1 MNTLKYCYYS
11 KKQKTFAFLGFSA
24 IDDFHVSRV
33 QFPITISDSSGPHRF
48 TNENALISYCVEH
61 NRQVEKEYEE
71 TFKIEPPYLLSPY
84 IDHDGSIVYYVHYR
98 DRGLIFEDM
107 HVMPKLDKNIWDIAE
122 DAPIYEF
129 LRRHRD
135 QLFDSAM
142 MTKFHKFAL
151 ENEVFSPCRA
161 AFGRARFAVKLG
173 NRISI
178 AEVRGCPGRIEP
190 ERFFLNFDSKA
201 ESNKEV
207 FEYYNISREYLS
219 DLFNIDTT
227 KGDWPYSV
235 EQTVYDI
242 INYINSIKYA
252 NCSISQG
259 IIIQGNVVKYQT
271 ETFTIK
277 QTKNSK
283 WYLCGDINSI
293 LEMFGLDSKDKLR
306 PYINNIL
313 GEKKRSG
320 VFPECETREEIEK
333 LITSITT

>member
-1 MNTLKYCYYS
+1 MNTLKYWYYS
-11 KKQKTFAFLGFSA
+11 KKQKTFAFLGFPS
-24 IDDFHVSRV
+24 IDDSHISRV
-33 QFPITISDSSGPHRF
+33 QFPITISDSSVPHRF
-48 TNENALISYCVEH
+48 TSENALVSYCAEH

-71 TFKIEPPYLLSPY
+71 TFKIEPPYLLQPY
-84 IDHDGSIVYYVHYR
+84 IGYDGSMTYYVYYR
-98 DRGLIFEDM
+98 DRELVFEDM
-107 HVMPKLDKNIWDIAE
+107 HVIPKLNKDIWNTVE

-129 LRRHRD
+129 LRKHRG

-142 MTKFHKFAL
+142 MIQFHKFAL

-161 AFGRARFAVKLG
+161 VFGRVRFAVKLG
-173 NRISI
+173 DRISI
-178 AEVRGCPGRIEP
+178 AEVCGRLSREEP
-190 ERFFLNFDSKA
+190 CFLNFDFKA

-219 DLFNIDTT
+219 NLFHIDTT
-227 KGDWPYSV
+227 GDWPYSAK
-235 EQTVYDI
+235 QTVYDI
-242 INYINSIKYA
+242 INYINSTKYA
-252 NCSISQG
+252 NCSIPQG
-259 IIIQGNVVKYQT
+259 IIIQGNVVKYQSA
-271 ETFTIK
+271 TFTIE

-306 PYINNIL
+306 TYVNSIL

-320 VFPECETREEIEK
+320 IFPECETREEIEK

>member
-11 KKQKTFAFLGFSA
+11 KKQKTFAFLGFSD
-24 IDDFHVSRV
+24 IDDFHISRV

-71 TFKIEPPYLLSPY
+71 IFKIEPPYLLSPY
-84 IDHDGSIVYYVHYR
+84 IDHDGSIAYYVYYR
-98 DRGLIFEDM
+98 DRGLVFEDM
-107 HVMPKLDKNIWDIAE
+107 HVMPKLDKNIWDIVE

-129 LRRHRD
+129 LRIHRG

-142 MTKFHKFAL
+142 MTQFHKFAL

-161 AFGRARFAVKLG
+161 AFGRAMFAVKLG
-173 NRISI
+173 DRISI
-178 AEVRGCPGRIEP
+178 AEVCGIEP

-201 ESNKEV
+201 ESNKEI
-207 FEYYNISREYLS
+207 FKYYNISREYLS
-219 DLFNIDTT
+219 ALFNIDIT
-227 KGDWPYSV
+227 KGDWPYSE
-235 EQTVYDI
+235 EQTIYDI

-252 NCSISQG
+252 NCSIPQE
-259 IIIQGNVVKYQT
+259 IIIQDNVVKYQT
-271 ETFTIK
+271 ETFTIE

-293 LEMFGLDSKDKLR
+293 LEMFALDSKDKLR
-306 PYINNIL
+306 PYMNSIL

-333 LITSITT
+333 LITSITK

>member
-11 KKQKTFAFLGFSA
+11 KKQKTFAFLGFSS
-24 IDDFHVSRV
+24 IDDFHISRV

-48 TNENALISYCVEH
+48 TSENALVSYCVER
-61 NRQVEKEYEE
+61 NQQVEKEYEE
-71 TFKIEPPYLLSPY
+71 TFKIKPPYLLRPY
-84 IDHDGSIVYYVHYR
+84 TVHDGSMEYYVYYRDYR
-98 DRGLIFEDM
+98 LIFEDM
-107 HVMPKLDKNIWDIAE
+107 GVMPELEKDIWDIVE

-129 LRRHRD
+129 FRIHRG

-142 MTKFHKFAL
+142 MIQFHKFAL
-151 ENEVFSPCRA
+151 EKEVFSPCCA
-161 AFGRARFAVKLG
+161 TFGRTRFAVKLG

-178 AEVRGCPGRIEP
+178 AEVRRCICRE
-190 ERFFLNFDSKA
+190 EYCFLNFDSRA

-207 FEYYNISREYLS
+207 FKYYNISREHLS
-219 DLFNIDTT
+219 DIFHIDTT
-227 KGDWPYSV
+227 KGDWPYSE
-235 EQTVYDI
+235 EQIVYDI
-242 INYINSIKYA
+242 INYINNTKYA
-252 NCSISQG
+252 NCSIPHG
-259 IIIQGNVVKYQT
+259 IIIQGNIVKYQSA
-271 ETFTIK
+271 TFTIE

-293 LEMFGLDSKDKLR
+293 LEMFRLDSKDKLR
-306 PYINNIL
+306 TYMNSIL

>member
-1 MNTLKYCYYS
+1 MNTLKYWYYS
-11 KKQKTFAFLGFSA
+11 KKQKTFAFLGFPS
-24 IDDFHVSRV
+24 IDDSHISRV

-48 TNENALISYCVEH
+48 TSENALVSYCAEH

-71 TFKIEPPYLLSPY
+71 TFKIEPPYLLQPY
-84 IDHDGSIVYYVHYR
+84 IDHDGSIAYYVYYR

-107 HVMPKLDKNIWDIAE
+107 HVMPKLDKYIWDIVE

-129 LRRHRD
+129 LRRHRG

-142 MTKFHKFAL
+142 MTQFHKFTL
-151 ENEVFSPCRA
+151 ENEVFSPCCA
-161 AFGRARFAVKLG
+161 TFGRVRFAMKLG
-173 NRISI
+173 DRISI
-178 AEVRGCPGRIEP
+178 AEVCRRLSREDPC
-190 ERFFLNFDSKA
+190 FLNFDSKA

-219 DLFNIDTT
+219 DLFHIDTT
-227 KGDWPYSV
+227 EDWSYSAK
-235 EQTVYDI
+235 QTVYDI
-242 INYINSIKYA
+242 INYINSTKYA
-252 NCSISQG
+252 NCSIPQG
-259 IIIQGNVVKYQT
+259 IIIQGNVVKYQFA
-271 ETFTIK
+271 TFTIE

-306 PYINNIL
+306 TYVNSIL

-320 VFPECETREEIEK
+320 IFPECETREEIEK

>member
-1 MNTLKYCYYS
+1 MNALKYCYYS
-11 KKQKTFAFLGFSA
+11 KKQKIFAFLGFSS

-48 TNENALISYCVEH
+48 TNENTLISYCVEH

-98 DRGLIFEDM
+98 DRGFVFEDM
-107 HVMPKLDKNIWDIAE
+107 HVMPELDKNIWDIVE

-142 MTKFHKFAL
+142 MTQFHKFAL

-161 AFGRARFAVKLG
+161 VFGRARFAVKLG
-173 NRISI
+173 DRISI
-178 AEVRGCPGRIEP
+178 AEVRRCPDRE
-190 ERFFLNFDSKA
+190 EYCFLNFDSKA
-201 ESNKEV
+201 ESNKEI
-207 FEYYNISREYLS
+207 FKYYNISREYLS

-227 KGDWPYSV
+227 KGDWPYSE

-252 NCSISQG
+252 NCSIPQE
-259 IIIQGNVVKYQT
+259 IIIQDNVVKYQT
-271 ETFTIK
+271 ATFTIE

-283 WYLCGDINSI
+283 WYLCGDINSV
-293 LEMFGLDSKDKLR
+293 LEMFKLDSKDKLR
-306 PYINNIL
+306 PYVNSIL

-333 LITSITT
+333 LITSITI

>member
-1 MNTLKYCYYS
+1 MNTLKYWHYS
-11 KKQKTFAFLGFSA
+11 KEQKTFAFLGFSS
-24 IDDFHVSRV
+24 IDDFHISRV

-48 TNENALISYCVEH
+48 TNENALVSYCVEH
-61 NRQVEKEYEE
+61 NQQVEKEYEE
-71 TFKIEPPYLLSPY
+71 TFKIKPPYFLRPY
-84 IDHDGSIVYYVHYR
+84 IDHDGSIAYYVYYR
-98 DRGLIFEDM
+98 DRGLVFEDM
-107 HVMPKLDKNIWDIAE
+107 HVMPKLDKNIWDIVE

-129 LRRHRD
+129 FRIHRG

-142 MTKFHKFAL
+142 MTQFHKFAL
-151 ENEVFSPCRA
+151 DNEVFSPCRA

-173 NRISI
+173 DRISI
-178 AEVRGCPGRIEP
+178 AEVGRCPGRAE
-190 ERFFLNFDSKA
+190 FCFLNFDSKV

-219 DLFNIDTT
+219 DLFHIDTT
-227 KGDWPYSV
+227 KGDWPYSE

-242 INYINSIKYA
+242 IDYINWTKYA
-252 NCSISQG
+252 NYSIPQG

-306 PYINNIL
+306 TYMNSIL

>member
-1 MNTLKYCYYS
+1 MK
-11 KKQKTFAFLGFSA
+11 KTFAFLGFSA
-24 IDDFHVSRV
+24 IDDFHISRV
-33 QFPITISDSSGPHRF
+33 QFPITISDSSGSHRF
-48 TNENALISYCVEH
+48 TSENALISYCVEH

-71 TFKIEPPYLLSPY
+71 TFKIEPPYLLQPY
-84 IDHDGSIVYYVHYR
+84 IDRDGSIAYYIYYR

-107 HVMPKLDKNIWDIAE
+107 HVMPKLDKSIWDIVE

-129 LRRHRD
+129 LRIHRG

-142 MTKFHKFAL
+142 MTQFHKFAL

-178 AEVRGCPGRIEP
+178 AEVCGCPGRIEP

-219 DLFNIDTT
+219 ALFNIDTT

-242 INYINSIKYA
+242 INYINIPLFSNSSIKYHLCTSA
-252 NCSISQG
+252 SQHL
-259 IIIQGNVVKYQT
+259 IIFLCIQ
-271 ETFTIK
+271 
-277 QTKNSK
+277 
-283 WYLCGDINSI
+283 
-293 LEMFGLDSKDKLR
+293 
-306 PYINNIL
+306 
-313 GEKKRSG
+313 
-320 VFPECETREEIEK
+320 
-333 LITSITT
+333 

>member
-1 MNTLKYCYYS
+1 MNTLKYWYYS
-11 KKQKTFAFLGFSA
+11 KKQKTFAFLGFPS
-24 IDDFHVSRV
+24 IDDSHISRV

-48 TNENALISYCVEH
+48 TSENALVSYCAEH

-71 TFKIEPPYLLSPY
+71 TFKIEPPYLLQPY
-84 IDHDGSIVYYVHYR
+84 IDYDGSMTHYVYYR
-98 DRGLIFEDM
+98 DRELVFEDM
-107 HVMPKLDKNIWDIAE
+107 HVIPKLNKDIWNTVE

-129 LRRHRD
+129 LRKHRG

-142 MTKFHKFAL
+142 MIQFHKFAL

-161 AFGRARFAVKLG
+161 VFGRTRFAVKLG
-173 NRISI
+173 DRISI
-178 AEVRGCPGRIEP
+178 AEVCGRLSREEP
-190 ERFFLNFDSKA
+190 CFLNFDFKA

-219 DLFNIDTT
+219 DLFHIDTT
-227 KGDWPYSV
+227 GDWPYSAK
-235 EQTVYDI
+235 QTVYDI
-242 INYINSIKYA
+242 INYINSTKYA

-259 IIIQGNVVKYQT
+259 IIIQGNVIKYQSA
-271 ETFTIK
+271 TFTIE

-306 PYINNIL
+306 TYVNSIL

-320 VFPECETREEIEK
+320 IFPECETREEIEK

>member
-11 KKQKTFAFLGFSA
+11 KKQKTFAFLGFSS
-24 IDDFHVSRV
+24 IDDSHISRV
-33 QFPITISDSSGPHRF
+33 QFPITISDSSGSHRF
-48 TNENALISYCVEH
+48 INENALISYCVEH
-61 NRQVEKEYEE
+61 NRQVEKKYEE
-71 TFKIEPPYLLSPY
+71 TFKIEPPYLLCPY
-84 IDHDGSIVYYVHYR
+84 IDHDGSIEYCVYYR
-98 DRGLIFEDM
+98 DRGLVFEDM
-107 HVMPKLDKNIWDIAE
+107 HVMPELDKNIWDIAE

-129 LRRHRD
+129 FKRHRG

-142 MTKFHKFAL
+142 MIQFHKFAL

-161 AFGRARFAVKLG
+161 VFGRARFAVKIG
-173 NRISI
+173 DRISI
-178 AEVRGCPGRIEP
+178 AEVRRCLNREEP
-190 ERFFLNFDSKA
+190 CFLNFDSKA

-207 FEYYNISREYLS
+207 FKYYNISREYLS
-219 DLFNIDTT
+219 DLFHIDTT
-227 KGDWPYSV
+227 KGDWPYSE
-235 EQTVYDI
+235 EQIVYDI
-242 INYINSIKYA
+242 INYINSTKYA
-252 NCSISQG
+252 NCSIPQG
-259 IIIQGNVVKYQT
+259 IIIQGNVVKYQA
-271 ETFTIK
+271 ETFTIE

-306 PYINNIL
+306 PYVNNIL

>member
-11 KKQKTFAFLGFSA
+11 KKQKTFAFLGFSS
-24 IDDFHVSRV
+24 IDDFHISRV

-48 TNENALISYCVEH
+48 TSENALVSYCAEH

-71 TFKIEPPYLLSPY
+71 TFKIEPPYLLQPY
-84 IDHDGSIVYYVHYR
+84 IDHDGSIAYYVYYR

-107 HVMPKLDKNIWDIAE
+107 HVMPKLDKDIWDIVE

-129 LRRHRD
+129 FRRHRG

-142 MTKFHKFAL
+142 MIQFHKFAL

-161 AFGRARFAVKLG
+161 FFGRTRFAVKLG
-173 NRISI
+173 DRISI
-178 AEVRGCPGRIEP
+178 AEVYRCPSRE
-190 ERFFLNFDSKA
+190 ESCFLSFDGEA

-207 FEYYNISREYLS
+207 FKYYNISREYLS
-219 DLFNIDTT
+219 DLFHIDAT
-227 KGDWPYSV
+227 KGDWPYSA

-242 INYINSIKYA
+242 INYINSTKYA
-252 NCSISQG
+252 NCSIPQG
-259 IIIQGNVVKYQT
+259 IIIQGNVVKYQST
-271 ETFTIK
+271 TFTIK

-306 PYINNIL
+306 TYMNSIL

-320 VFPECETREEIEK
+320 IFPECETREEIEK

>member
-11 KKQKTFAFLGFSA
+11 KKQKTFAFLGFSS
-24 IDDFHVSRV
+24 IDDFHISHV
-33 QFPITISDSSGPHRF
+33 QFPITISDSSGPHMF
-48 TNENALISYCVEH
+48 TSENALVSYCVEH

-71 TFKIEPPYLLSPY
+71 TFKIEPPYLLSLY
-84 IDHDGSIVYYVHYR
+84 TDHDGSITYYVYYK
-98 DRGLIFEDM
+98 DRGIAFEDM
-107 HVMPKLDKNIWDIAE
+107 HVIPKLGKDIWDIVE

-129 LRRHRD
+129 FRIHRG

-142 MTKFHKFAL
+142 MTQFHKFAL
-151 ENEVFSPCRA
+151 EREVFFPCRA

-173 NRISI
+173 DRISI
-178 AEVRGCPGRIEP
+178 AEVRRCLSREEP
-190 ERFFLNFDSKA
+190 CFLNFDSKA

-207 FEYYNISREYLS
+207 FKYYNISREYLS
-219 DLFNIDTT
+219 DLFHIDTT
-227 KGDWPYSV
+227 KGDWPYSA

-242 INYINSIKYA
+242 INYINSTKYA
-252 NCSISQG
+252 NCSIPQG

-271 ETFTIK
+271 ATFTIE

-306 PYINNIL
+306 TYMNSIL

>member
-1 MNTLKYCYYS
+1 MNALKYCYYS
-11 KKQKTFAFLGFSA
+11 KKQKIFAFLGFSS

-84 IDHDGSIVYYVHYR
+84 IDHDGSITYYVHYR
-98 DRGLIFEDM
+98 DRGLVFEDM
-107 HVMPKLDKNIWDIAE
+107 HVMPELDKNIWDIVE

-129 LRRHRD
+129 LRMHRD

-142 MTKFHKFAL
+142 MTQFHKFAL

-161 AFGRARFAVKLG
+161 VFGRARFAVKLWD
-173 NRISI
+173 RISI
-178 AEVRGCPGRIEP
+178 AEVRRCPGRE
-190 ERFFLNFDSKA
+190 EYCFLNFDSKA
-201 ESNKEV
+201 ESNKEI
-207 FEYYNISREYLS
+207 FKYYNISREYLS

-227 KGDWPYSV
+227 KGDWPYSE

-252 NCSISQG
+252 NCLIPQE
-259 IIIQGNVVKYQT
+259 IIIQDNVVKYQT
-271 ETFTIK
+271 ATFTIE

-283 WYLCGDINSI
+283 WYLRGDINSI
-293 LEMFGLDSKDKLR
+293 LEMFKLDSKDKLR
-306 PYINNIL
+306 TYMNSIL

>member
-1 MNTLKYCYYS
+1 MNTSKYCYYS
-11 KKQKTFAFLGFSA
+11 KKQKIFAFLGFSS
-24 IDDFHVSRV
+24 IDDSHISRV
-33 QFPITISDSSGPHRF
+33 QFPITISDSSGSHRF
-48 TNENALISYCVEH
+48 TNENALVSYCVDH

-71 TFKIEPPYLLSPY
+71 TFKIEPPYLLQSY
-84 IDHDGSIVYYVHYR
+84 IDHDGSIAYYVYYR
-98 DRGLIFEDM
+98 DRGLVFEDM
-107 HVMPKLDKNIWDIAE
+107 HVMPELDKNIWDIAE

-129 LRRHRD
+129 FRRHRG

-142 MTKFHKFAL
+142 MIQFHKFAL
-151 ENEVFSPCRA
+151 ESEVFSPCRA
-161 AFGRARFAVKLG
+161 VFGRARFAVKIG

-178 AEVRGCPGRIEP
+178 AEVRRCLNREEP
-190 ERFFLNFDSKA
+190 CFLNFDSKA

-207 FEYYNISREYLS
+207 FKYYNISREYLS

-227 KGDWPYSV
+227 KGDWPYSE

-252 NCSISQG
+252 NCSIPQE

-271 ETFTIK
+271 ETFTIE

-293 LEMFGLDSKDKLR
+293 LEMFGLDGKDKLR
-306 PYINNIL
+306 SYINNIL

>member
-1 MNTLKYCYYS
+1 MNTLKYWHYS
-11 KKQKTFAFLGFSA
+11 KEQKTFASFGFSS
-24 IDDFHVSRV
+24 IDDSHILRV
-33 QFPITISDSSGPHRF
+33 QFPITISDSSRPHRF
-48 TNENALISYCVEH
+48 TSENALVSYCVEH
-61 NRQVEKEYEE
+61 NQQVEKEYEE
-71 TFKIEPPYLLSPY
+71 TFKIRPPYLLRPY
-84 IDHDGSIVYYVHYR
+84 IDHDGSIAYYVYYR
-98 DRGLIFEDM
+98 DYGLIFEDM
-107 HVMPKLDKNIWDIAE
+107 HVMPELNKDIWDIVE

-129 LRRHRD
+129 FRIHRG

-142 MTKFHKFAL
+142 MTQFHKFAL

-161 AFGRARFAVKLG
+161 AFGRARFAVKLED
-173 NRISI
+173 RISI
-178 AEVRGCPGRIEP
+178 AEVGRCSGRAE
-190 ERFFLNFDSKA
+190 FCFLNFDSQA

-219 DLFNIDTT
+219 DLFHIDTT
-227 KGDWPYSV
+227 KGDWPYSE

-242 INYINSIKYA
+242 INYINWTKYA
-252 NCSISQG
+252 NYSIPHG

-306 PYINNIL
+306 TYVNSIL

-320 VFPECETREEIEK
+320 IFPECETREEIEK

>member
-11 KKQKTFAFLGFSA
+11 KKQKTFAFLGFSS
-24 IDDFHVSRV
+24 IDDFNISHV

-48 TNENALISYCVEH
+48 TSENALVSYCIEH

-71 TFKIEPPYLLSPY
+71 TFKIEPPYLLQPY
-84 IDHDGSIVYYVHYR
+84 IDHDGSITYYVYYR
-98 DRGLIFEDM
+98 DRGIVFEDM
-107 HVMPKLDKNIWDIAE
+107 HVIPKLDKDIWDIVE

-142 MTKFHKFAL
+142 MTQFHKFAL

-173 NRISI
+173 DRISI
-178 AEVRGCPGRIEP
+178 AEVRRCPSRE
-190 ERFFLNFDSKA
+190 ESCFLCFDGEAK
-201 ESNKEV
+201 SNKEV
-207 FEYYNISREYLS
+207 FKYYNISREYLS
-219 DLFNIDTT
+219 DLFHIDAT
-227 KGDWPYSV
+227 KGDWPYSA

-242 INYINSIKYA
+242 INYINSTKYA
-252 NCSISQG
+252 NCSIPQG
-259 IIIQGNVVKYQT
+259 IIIQGNVVKYQST
-271 ETFTIK
+271 TFTIK

-306 PYINNIL
+306 TYVNSIL

>member
-24 IDDFHVSRV
+24 IDDSHISRI
-33 QFPITISDSSGPHRF
+33 QFPITISDSSGSHRF

-71 TFKIEPPYLLSPY
+71 TFKIEPPYLLQPY
-84 IDHDGSIVYYVHYR
+84 IDHDGSIAYYVYYR
-98 DRGLIFEDM
+98 DRGLVFEDM
-107 HVMPKLDKNIWDIAE
+107 HVMPKLDKNIWDIVE

-142 MTKFHKFAL
+142 MTQFHKFAL
-151 ENEVFSPCRA
+151 ENKVFSPCRA
-161 AFGRARFAVKLG
+161 VFGRARFAVKLG
-173 NRISI
+173 DRISI
-178 AEVRGCPGRIEP
+178 AEVRRCPGRE
-190 ERFFLNFDSKA
+190 EYCFLNFDSKA

-207 FEYYNISREYLS
+207 FKYYNISREYLS
-219 DLFNIDTT
+219 ALFHIDTT
-227 KGDWPYSV
+227 KGDWPYSE
-235 EQTVYDI
+235 EQTIYDI

-252 NCSISQG
+252 NCSIPQE

-271 ETFTIK
+271 ETFTIE

-306 PYINNIL
+306 PYVNNIL

-320 VFPECETREEIEK
+320 VFPECETREDIEK
-333 LITSITT
+333 LITSITI